1 MIVTYTGRNTEIT
14 DQEKEKAKKKFDKIH
29 RILSSDRNLEAH
41 VILSK
46 QRHMCEAEVTL
57 RALSHTLVVTG
68 QNAQPFTALT
78 QALTKL
84 EKQATRNKH
93 KIVDARRVERQRGE
107 PAPVVQA
114 ALNGAADM
122 EPSLPEDEANTE
134 ADGGVQVVRNSAV
147 EPKPIS
153 LDEARMHLEDSGRDQ
168 ITYRDIESG
177 RLCVLLRRRDGALE
191 LVETPA

>member
-1 MIVTYTGRNTEIT
+1 MIVNYTGRQAEIT
-14 DQEKEKAKKKFDKIH
+14 DQEKEKAKRKFDKIH
-29 RILSSDRNLEAH
+29 RILSRDRNLEAN

-57 RALSHTLVVTG
+57 RALNHTLVVTG

-93 KIVDARRVERQRGE
+93 KLVDGRRVERQRGE

-114 ALNGAADM
+114 ALNGAAAM
-122 EPSLPEDEANTE
+122 ESHPAEETSTGD
-134 ADGGVQVVRNSAV
+134 GVQIVRNTKV

-153 LDEARMHLEDSGRDQ
+153 LDEARMHLEDRGLDQ
-168 ITYRDIESG
+168 ITYRDLESG
-177 RLCVLLRRRDGALE
+177 RLCVLVRRRDGGFE

>member
-1 MIVTYTGRNTEIT
+1 MIVNYTGRNAEIT
-14 DQEKEKAKKKFDKIH
+14 DQEKEKAKRKFEKIH

-41 VILSK
+41 VVLSK

-93 KIVDARRVERQRGE
+93 KLVDGRKVERQRGE

-114 ALNGAADM
+114 ALNGAAAM
-122 EPSLPEDEANTE
+122 ESLPEEETI
-134 ADGGVQVVRNSAV
+134 ADGGLQVVRSSNV

-153 LDEARMHLEDSGRDQ
+153 LDEAKMHLEDRGHDQ

-177 RLCVLLRRRDGALE
+177 RLCVLLRRRDGAFE

>member
-1 MIVTYTGRNTEIT
+1 MIVNYTGRNAEIT
-14 DQEKEKAKKKFDKIH
+14 DQEKEKARKKFDKIH

-68 QNAQPFTALT
+68 TNAQPFTALT
-78 QALTKL
+78 EALTKL
-84 EKQATRNKH
+84 EKQATRNKLKLVNGR
-93 KIVDARRVERQRGE
+93 KIERQRGE

-114 ALNGAADM
+114 ALNGAAAN
-122 EPSLPEDEANTE
+122 ESLSGQTTE
-134 ADGGVQVVRNSAV
+134 ADSFKVVRTTNV
-147 EPKPIS
+147 EPKPIT
-153 LDEARMHLEDSGRDQ
+153 LVEARMHLEDRNRDQ

-177 RLCVLLRRRDGALE
+177 RLCVLLRRRDGSFE

>member
-1 MIVTYTGRNTEIT
+1 MIVHYTGRQVEIN
-14 DQEKEKAKKKFDKIH
+14 DQEKGKAKKKFEKIH

-46 QRHMCEAEVTL
+46 QRYMCEAEVTL
-57 RALSHTLVVTG
+57 RALHHTLVVTG
-68 QNAQPFTALT
+68 SNADAFTALT

-93 KIVDARRVERQRGE
+93 KLVDSRKIERQRGE

-114 ALNGAADM
+114 ALNGVAAA
-122 EPSLPEDEANTE
+122 EAPAPEN
-134 ADGGVQVVRNSAV
+134 DGSRIVRSVAV

-153 LDEARMHLEDSGRDQ
+153 LDEARMHLEDRDRDQ
-168 ITYRDIESG
+168 ITYRDLESG

>member
-1 MIVTYTGRNTEIT
+1 MIVHYTGRQVELT
-14 DQEKEKAKKKFDKIH
+14 DQEKEKAKRRFEKVH
-29 RILSSDRNLEAH
+29 RILSSQRNLEAN

-57 RALSHTLVVTG
+57 RALHHTLVVTG
-68 QNAQPFTALT
+68 SNANAFTALT

-93 KIVDARRVERQRGE
+93 KLTDGRKVERQRGE
-107 PAPVVQA
+107 PAPVVRA
-114 ALNGAADM
+114 ALNGAA
-122 EPSLPEDEANTE
+122 EDEAS
-134 ADGGVQVVRNSAV
+134 ADGDRDRIRIVRSTAI

-153 LDEARMHLEDSGRDQ
+153 LDEARIHLEDDNRDQ
-168 ITYRDIESG
+168 VTYRDLESG

-191 LVETPA
+191 LVETSA

>member
-1 MIVTYTGRNTEIT
+1 MIVHYTGRQVEIT
-14 DQEKEKAKKKFDKIH
+14 DQEKEKAKKKFEKIH

-57 RALSHTLVVTG
+57 RALHHTLVVTG
-68 QNAQPFTALT
+68 SNAQCFTALT

-93 KIVDARRVERQRGE
+93 KLVDGRRVERQRGE

-114 ALNGAADM
+114 ALNGAAAA
-122 EPSLPEDEANTE
+122 EPASS
-134 ADGGVQVVRNSAV
+134 DGDGVRVVRSTAV

-153 LDEARMHLEDSGRDQ
+153 LDEARIHLEDRDRDQ
-168 ITYRDIESG
+168 ITYRDLESG
-177 RLCVLLRRRDGALE
+177 RLCVLLRRRDGGLE

>member
-1 MIVTYTGRNTEIT
+1 MIVHYTGRQVEIT
-14 DQEKEKAKKKFDKIH
+14 DQEKEKAKKKFEKIH

-41 VILSK
+41 VVLSK

-57 RALSHTLVVTG
+57 RALHHTLVVAG
-68 QNAQPFTALT
+68 SNAQAFAALT
-78 QALTKL
+78 QALGKL

-93 KIVDARRVERQRGE
+93 KLVDTRRVERQRGE

-114 ALNGAADM
+114 ALNGAAAA
-122 EPSLPEDEANTE
+122 EGPLEET
-134 ADGGVQVVRNSAV
+134 DGLRVVRSTAV

-153 LDEARMHLEDSGRDQ
+153 IDEARIHLEDRDRDQ
-168 ITYRDIESG
+168 ITYRDLESG

>member
-1 MIVTYTGRNTEIT
+1 MIVHYTSRQAEIT
-14 DQEKEKAKKKFDKIH
+14 DQEKGKAKKKFEKIH
-29 RILSSDRNLEAH
+29 RILNSNRNLEAH

-46 QRHMCEAEVTL
+46 QRHLCEAEVTL
-57 RALSHTLVVTG
+57 RALHHTLVVTG
-68 QNAQPFTALT
+68 ANAQAFTALT

-84 EKQATRNKH
+84 EKQAARNKDKLVESH
-93 KIVDARRVERQRGE
+93 RIERQRGE

-114 ALNGAADM
+114 ALNGAAAA
-122 EPSLPEDEANTE
+122 EPAPIEDNGFSVIRSTAI
-134 ADGGVQVVRNSAV
+134 

-153 LDEARMHLEDSGRDQ
+153 LDEARIHLEDRDRDQ
-168 ITYRDIESG
+168 ITYRDLETG

>member
-1 MIVTYTGRNTEIT
+1 MIVHYTGRHAEIS
-14 DQEKEKAKKKFDKIH
+14 DRDKDKAKKKFDKIH
-29 RILSSDRNLEAH
+29 RILSGGRDLEAH

-57 RALSHTLVVTG
+57 RALNHTLVVSG

-78 QALTKL
+78 QALAKL

-93 KIVDARRVERQRGE
+93 KMLHGRRVERQRGE

-114 ALNGAADM
+114 ALNGAPQIPE
-122 EPSLPEDEANTE
+122 EPPAEQGPQL
-134 ADGGVQVVRNSAV
+134 VRSNRV

-153 LDEARMHLEDSGRDQ
+153 LEEARMHLEDRDQDQ
-168 ITYRDIESG
+168 ITFRDLESG
-177 RLCVLLRRRDGALE
+177 RLCVLVRRRDGGFE